1 MSGAPRP
8 LWQQRFPGAC
18 DWDTPIETGTVPD
31 LLAAP
36 VAARP
41 DAPAISFRA
50 ATLTYQEFDS
60 LVTRLAA
67 GLIADGVRPR
77 DRVALLLPNTPWHPI
92 VFFAAARCG
101 ATVVHLSALDATR
114 ELEHKLKL
122 TRPSRLVTT
131 NLPGFLPT
139 ALALMADGLAPC
151 LLVGDDARWGAGD
164 GVPLALPERTDVI
177 RLDDL
182 LDAPMPTSWPALSP
196 EDVMLLQFT
205 GGTTGLPKA
214 AMLSHGNL
222 VSAVNIYRL
231 SNDGERLEPFAQK
244 VVAVLPMFHIFALTA
259 LLLRHVRDGNEIL
272 LRQRFDIETLVNDI
286 VVKRATTFSGVPTMW
301 IALLNR
307 PGVEDID
314 FSSLRF
320 CVSGG
325 APMPFEVQTRLEKLL
340 GMRLA
345 IGWGMTET
353 APAGSR
359 VPRAARPRPGLI
371 GVPFSGI
378 DMKIVALDGLRPEL
392 PIGEVGEIAIRG
404 PNVFKGYLDDAEA
417 TREAFHDGWFLTGDL
432 GRMDEDGL
440 FEIVDRR
447 KNMIISSG
455 FNVYPA
461 AIEGAI
467 YEHPAVQEVIVIGVD
482 DAYRGQAAKAF
493 VTLKAGHG
501 PLTLDDLLVFLKDR
515 IGPHEMPCSLELR
528 DSLPRSA
535 AGKLLARALVAE
547 EKEKLDATAGTS
559 SATHRERLSPWPDA
573 GSVNAQLS

>member
-1 MSGAPRP
+1 VSGMARP

-18 DWDTPIETGTVPD
+18 DWDAPIEIGTVPD

-50 ATLTYQEFDS
+50 VTLSYGELDA

-67 GLIADGVRPR
+67 GLMADGIRPG

-92 VFFAAARCG
+92 VFFAVARCG
-101 ATVVHLSALDATR
+101 ATIVHLSALDAPR
-114 ELEHKLKL
+114 ELEHKLMTTK
-122 TRPSRLVTT
+122 PQRLVTT

-139 ALALMADGLAPC
+139 ALALMAKGLAPR
-151 LLVGDDARWGAGD
+151 LLVGDDARWGAD
-164 GVPLALPERTDVI
+164 DATPLVLPEQAEVT

-182 LDAPMPTSWPALSP
+182 LDAAMPTSWPMLSP
-196 EDVMLLQFT
+196 DDIMLLQFT

-214 AMLSHGNL
+214 AVLSHGNL

-231 SNDGERLEPFAQK
+231 WNDGERLEPFAQK
-244 VVAVLPMFHIFALTA
+244 VVAVLPLFHIFALTTV
-259 LLLRHVRDGNEIL
+259 LMRHLRDGNEIL
-272 LRQRFDIETLVNDI
+272 LRQRFDVETLVKDI
-286 VVKRATTFSGVPTMW
+286 AVKRATIFPGVPTMW
-301 IALLNR
+301 ISLLNR
-307 PGVEDID
+307 PGFQDID
-314 FSSLRF
+314 FSSLRS
-320 CVSGG
+320 CTSGG
-325 APMPFEVQTRLEKLL
+325 APMPFEVQARLEKGL
-340 GMRLA
+340 GRHLT

-359 VPRAARPRPGLI
+359 APKAARPRPGLI
-371 GVPFSGI
+371 GVPFPGI
-378 DMKIVALDGLRPEL
+378 NMKIVALDGARPEL
-392 PIGEVGEIAIRG
+392 PVGEVGEIAIRG
-404 PNVFKGYLDDAEA
+404 PNVFKGYLNDTEA

-455 FNVYPA
+455 FNVYPV

-482 DAYRGQAAKAF
+482 DPYRGQAAKAF
-493 VTLKAGHG
+493 VTLKIGHD
-501 PLTLDDLLVFLKDR
+501 PFTLDDLLVFLKDR
-515 IGPHEMPCSLELR
+515 IGPHEMPCALEFR

-535 AGKLLARALVAE
+535 VGKLLAKVLVAE
-547 EKEKLDATAGTS
+547 EKEKREAAAGIS
-559 SATHRERLSPWPDA
+559 SA
-573 GSVNAQLS
+573 AQGLKQ